1 MTVVHGL
8 SLATT
13 TRRWLGET
21 PFVQVSTTWA
31 LTCPETVNQRPCMT
45 RKIET
50 WLSDSRAITMW
61 LTTEADDQSSLHC
74 IIIMSDHIGLRYACR
89 GGGCSCTG
97 QFGWALMIRS
107 ILSVDALLRIE
118 KEVQHCWALAAMR
131 AAWLQAA
138 WNHAHWTM
146 KLGVGEMCVSG
157 KWTPVTLNVDFPQP
171 SENVAESDLHWRSKL
186 ELPTV
191 SWWRGTV
198 VKRRS
203 LTGELSL
210 SCARPAADRWPL
222 TWVSHP
228 LQVSQLGQ
236 LSLSSFL
243 GR

>member
-21 PFVQVSTTWA
+21 PFVQVSTIWA

-131 AAWLQAA
+131 AVW
-138 WNHAHWTM
+138 
-146 KLGVGEMCVSG
+146 
-157 KWTPVTLNVDFPQP
+157 
-171 SENVAESDLHWRSKL
+171 VA
-186 ELPTV
+186 
-191 SWWRGTV
+191 G
-198 VKRRS
+198 S
-203 LTGELSL
+203 LR
-210 SCARPAADRWPL
+210 SCALNYEVGCRWDVCILEMNASDIKCWFPTAAGECGRIRFAL
-222 TWVSHP
+222 AF
-228 LQVSQLGQ
+228 QL
-236 LSLSSFL
+236 
-243 GR
+243 

>member
-171 SENVAESDLHWRSKL
+171 SENVAESDLHWRSNSKL
-186 ELPTV
+186 VAWHSGKTSVCDWWTFPVLRSTC
-191 SWWRGTV
+191 SWWVTTNVG
-198 VKRRS
+198 KPS
-203 LTGELSL
+203 ATGQPTRPTRPFILSG
-210 SCARPAADRWPL
+210 SINE
-222 TWVSHP
+222 
-228 LQVSQLGQ
+228 
-236 LSLSSFL
+236 
-243 GR
+243 